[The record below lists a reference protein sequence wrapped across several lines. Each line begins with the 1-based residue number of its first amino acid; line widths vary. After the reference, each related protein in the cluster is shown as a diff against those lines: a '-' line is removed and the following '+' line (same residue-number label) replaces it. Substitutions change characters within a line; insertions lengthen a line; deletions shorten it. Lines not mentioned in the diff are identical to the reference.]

1 LPWDDAATVLPVL
14 RGLRG
19 ARLGLVREAPGF
31 RLLFLATLASSIGTW
46 LAFIALV
53 VDVFD
58 RTGDASWVSALLI
71 AEFFPLVVV
80 GILAGRLIDRTSRR
94 WLLVTSDLF
103 RVGVF
108 CVLPFATSALQ
119 IILLALAAGIATS
132 VFRPAVYAGLPNLV
146 ADRDLPQANGLLQ
159 TADNLTWALGALAG
173 GALVAATSPGTA
185 YWVNAVSFLVSALLI
200 SRISESLE
208 EERAPSLGRWRD
220 LVEGLRIATRERA
233 LVTVLVAW
241 SIVMLANAGVN
252 VAEVVLAKDVFDAG
266 DFGYGVLVAGTGAG
280 LVIGSLF
287 GGGWIEQ
294 RGMTLPYA
302 LSIGLMAV
310 GIGAAAIAPNVWLAA
325 VAVLLAGMGNG
336 AAVVCNA
343 VLVQRGAPDRLRGR
357 AFTVVMSIG
366 YAVLGAG
373 MIIAGFLTDAL
384 GARAVWG
391 MAAGLLAAATAVGLA
406 LVRGVEESTTGEI
419 PASLPPVEPQAAA
432 VERRLP

>member
-1 LPWDDAATVLPVL
+1 M
-14 RGLRG
+14 
-19 ARLGLVREAPGF
+19 GLVREAPGF

-46 LAFIALV
+46 LAFVALV

-58 RTGDASWVSALLI
+58 RTQDANWVSALLI
-71 AEFFPLVVV
+71 AEFLPLIVV

-94 WLLVTSDLF
+94 WLLVSADLF

-119 IILLALAAGIATS
+119 IVLLAFAAGTATS

-146 ADRDLPQANGLLQ
+146 SDRDLPYANGLLQ
-159 TADNLTWALGALAG
+159 TADNLTWAMGALVG
-173 GALVAATSPGTA
+173 GALVAATSPDTA
-185 YWVNAVSFLVSALLI
+185 YWVNAATFLVSAILI
-200 SRISESLE
+200 SRIRESLE

-220 LVEGLRIATRERA
+220 LVDGLKLVTRERP

-252 VAEVVLAKDVFDAG
+252 VAEVVMAKDVFDAG
-266 DFGYGVLVAGTGAG
+266 DLGYGILVAGTGMG

-287 GGGWIEQ
+287 GGSWIEQ
-294 RGMTLPYA
+294 RGMTVPYT
-302 LSIGLMAV
+302 LSIALMAV
-310 GIGAAAIAPNVWLAA
+310 GIAAAAAAPNVALAAIAV
-325 VAVLLAGMGNG
+325 VLAGIGNG

-343 VLVQRGAPDRLRGR
+343 VLVQRGAPDRMRGR

-366 YAVLGAG
+366 FAVLGAG
-373 MIIAGFLTDAL
+373 MIIAGFLTNAL

-391 MAAGLLAAATAVGLA
+391 IAAVLLGIATVVGFA
-406 LVRGVEESTTGEI
+406 LVRGVPETTAHDRTVDVGA
-419 PASLPPVEPQAAA
+419 PEPQAATA
-432 VERRLP
+432 ERQLP

>member
-1 LPWDDAATVLPVL
+1 M
-14 RGLRG
+14 
-19 ARLGLVREAPGF
+19 GLVREAPGF

-46 LAFIALV
+46 LAFVALV

-58 RTGDASWVSALLI
+58 RTGDANWVSVLLI
-71 AEFFPLVVV
+71 AEFLPLIVV

-94 WLLVTSDLF
+94 WLMVSADLF

-119 IILLALAAGIATS
+119 IVVLAFAAGTAMS

-146 ADRDLPQANGLLQ
+146 SDRDLPYANGLLQ
-159 TADNLTWALGALAG
+159 TADNLTWAMGALVG
-173 GALVAATSPGTA
+173 GALVAATSPDTA
-185 YWVNAVSFLVSALLI
+185 YWVNAATFLVSAILI
-200 SRISESLE
+200 SRIRESLE

-220 LVEGLRIATRERA
+220 LVDGLKLVTRERP

-252 VAEVVLAKDVFDAG
+252 VAEVVMAKDVFDAG
-266 DFGYGVLVAGTGAG
+266 DLGYGILVAGTGTG

-287 GGGWIEQ
+287 GGSWIEQ
-294 RGMTLPYA
+294 RGMTVPYT
-302 LSIGLMAV
+302 LSISLMAV
-310 GIGAAAIAPNVWLAA
+310 GVAAAAVAPNVALAAIAV
-325 VAVLLAGMGNG
+325 VLAGIGNG

-343 VLVQRGAPDRLRGR
+343 VLVQRGAPDRMRGR
-357 AFTVVMSIG
+357 AFTVIMSIG
-366 YAVLGAG
+366 FGVLGAG

-391 MAAGLLAAATAVGLA
+391 IAAVLLGIAAVVGFV
-406 LVRGVEESTTGEI
+406 LVRGVPDTTVHEVTVDAGA
-419 PASLPPVEPQAAA
+419 PEPQAAA
-432 VERRLP
+432 AERQLP

>member
-1 LPWDDAATVLPVL
+1 VL

-94 WLLVTSDLF
+94 WLLVSADLF
-103 RVGVF
+103 RVAVF

-159 TADNLTWALGALAG
+159 TADNLTWALGSLAG
-173 GALVAATSPGTA
+173 GALVATTSPDTA
-185 YWVNAVSFLVSALLI
+185 YWVNAVSFLVSALLV

-208 EERAPSLGRWRD
+208 EERVPSLGRWRD
-220 LVEGLRIATRERA
+220 LVEGLMIATRERA
-233 LVTVLVAW
+233 RVTVLVAW
-241 SIVMLANAGVN
+241 SIVRLANAGVN

-287 GGGWIEQ
+287 GGVLIER

-310 GIGAAAIAPNVWLAA
+310 GIGAAALAPNVWFAA
-325 VAVLLAGMGNG
+325 VAVLLAGVGNG
-336 AAVVCNA
+336 AAVICNA

-357 AFTVVMSIG
+357 AFTVVMSVG

-391 MAAGLLAAATAVGLA
+391 IAAGLLAVAAAVGLA
-406 LVRGVEESTTGEI
+406 LVRGVGKPVKEEL
-419 PASLPPVEPQAAA
+419 PATLPPAEPQAAA
-432 VERRLP
+432 AERRLP

>member
-1 LPWDDAATVLPVL
+1 M
-14 RGLRG
+14 
-19 ARLGLVREAPGF
+19 GLVREAPGF

-46 LAFIALV
+46 LAFVALV

-58 RTGDASWVSALLI
+58 RTQDANWVSALLI
-71 AEFFPLVVV
+71 AEFLPLIVV

-94 WLLVTSDLF
+94 WLLVSADLF

-119 IILLALAAGIATS
+119 IVLLAFAAGTATS

-146 ADRDLPQANGLLQ
+146 SDRDLPYANGLLQ
-159 TADNLTWALGALAG
+159 TADNLTWAMGALVG
-173 GALVAATSPGTA
+173 GALVAATSPDTA
-185 YWVNAVSFLVSALLI
+185 YWVNAATFLVSAILI
-200 SRISESLE
+200 SRIRESLE

-220 LVEGLRIATRERA
+220 LVDGLKLATRERP

-252 VAEVVLAKDVFDAG
+252 VAEVVMAKDVFDAG
-266 DFGYGVLVAGTGAG
+266 DLGYGILVAGTGTG

-287 GGGWIEQ
+287 GGSWIEQ
-294 RGMTLPYA
+294 RGMTVPYT
-302 LSIGLMAV
+302 LSIALMAV
-310 GIGAAAIAPNVWLAA
+310 GIAAAAAAPNVALAAIAV
-325 VAVLLAGMGNG
+325 VLAGIGNG

-343 VLVQRGAPDRLRGR
+343 VLVQRGAPDRMRGR
-357 AFTVVMSIG
+357 AFTVIMSIG
-366 YAVLGAG
+366 FAVLGAG

-391 MAAGLLAAATAVGLA
+391 IAAALLGIATVVAFALGLGVADSAMHDSTVDVGA
-406 LVRGVEESTTGEI
+406 
-419 PASLPPVEPQAAA
+419 PEPQAAA
-432 VERRLP
+432 AERQLP